1 MSGQP
6 SQAKTEQPT
15 IKRLRDLRKKG
26 DVPKSADVPATVAVL
41 AMVVYFS
48 FAGDRFLTGLTA
60 LLEKAATA
68 DFRTLD
74 SPASV
79 ADWVRGLLLEGLHLV
94 WPVILVLVVAS
105 ALAGFLQ
112 VGGVFSFE
120 AIQPQLSRISPM
132 QGLRRVFSRNSVI
145 ELIKLFVKTLMLIAI
160 VWLLGR
166 QLISTLLQSHWL
178 NVAQLL
184 PLSMRVLALLS
195 WVALCGFLA
204 ITIFDVW
211 FQRWDYRRRNMMT
224 IEEVRR
230 EHREQEGDPQIRS
243 RRRQLHQEVSNATML
258 QNLRRAN
265 VVVVNPTH
273 IAVALYYEAGE
284 TDLPIV
290 VAKGEGEL
298 AREIRRIAEEE
309 GIPIM
314 QNVDL
319 ARRLQATATVDQYI
333 PDELIEPVAEVLR
346 WAQSIGRGES

>member
-1 MSGQP
+1 MSQQ
-6 SQAKTEQPT
+6 STQAKTERPT

-26 DVPKSADVPATVAVL
+26 DVPKSADVPATAVVLVAVI
-41 AMVVYFS
+41 YFS
-48 FAGDRFLTGLTA
+48 LAGAQFVTGLTA
-60 LLEKAATA
+60 LLEKAATT

-74 SPASV
+74 SAASV
-79 ADWVRGLLLEGLHLV
+79 ADWTRGFLLEGVNLI
-94 WPVILVLVVAS
+94 WPFVLVLILAS
-105 ALAGFLQ
+105 ALASFLQ

-120 AIQPQLSRISPM
+120 AIKPQLSRASPM
-132 QGLRRVFSRNSVI
+132 AGLKRIFSRQSVV
-145 ELIKLFVKTLMLIAI
+145 ELLKLTVKTLLLIAVI
-160 VWLLGR
+160 WLLGR
-166 QLISTLLQSHWL
+166 QLISTLLQAHWL
-178 NVAQLL
+178 STAQLL
-184 PLSMRVLALLS
+184 PLSMRALGILS
-195 WVALCGFLA
+195 WAALAGFLL
-204 ITIFDVW
+204 ITIFDIW
-211 FQRWDYRRRNMMT
+211 FQRWDYHRRNMMT

-230 EHREQEGDPQIRS
+230 EHREMEGDPQIRS

-265 VVVVNPTH
+265 VIVVNPTH

-309 GIPIM
+309 GIPVM
-314 QNVDL
+314 RNVDL

-346 WAQSIGRGES
+346 WARSLAREP